1 MPIYHQLGTIPKK
14 RHTTF
19 RKKDGT
25 LHHEELFGTIGFDGM
40 SSLLYHLR
48 RPTMVKQ
55 VNVAI
60 DFRPKV
66 SVSQN
71 IISRKLTGFDISPEN
86 DFLEARKP
94 LMVNQDIVIGMMA
107 PTGSLKDYF
116 YKNTDADELLFIH
129 KGSGILQTF
138 LGNIAFGKGDYLL
151 VPRGVIYQIHFDNTD
166 NKILYL
172 ESSLPIYTPKR
183 YRNWFGQLLEHSPYC
198 ERDYKL
204 PTDLQTVDKKGEFM
218 IKIQKQGMV
227 HEVVYAS
234 HPFDVVGWDGYNYP
248 YGFSIYDFEP
258 ITGRVHQPPP
268 VHQTFETKNFVVCS
282 FCPRLFD
289 YHPEAIPA
297 PYNHSNIDSDEVLY
311 YVDGDFM
318 SRKGIGP
325 GYFTLHP
332 SGIPHG
338 PHPGTYEASIGK
350 KETKEF
356 AVMID
361 TFRPL
366 GLTDYALKIENKDYH
381 RSWLDEKL

>member
-1 MPIYHQLGTIPKK
+1 MPIYHQLGDIPKK

-55 VNVAI
+55 VNEAI

-66 SVSQN
+66 SVSHN

-107 PTGSLKDYF
+107 STGSLKDYF

-166 NKILYL
+166 NKIFPVIAGYHCSREGAKGYRIPILFGSKFISAKSDIFTCFHYVL
-172 ESSLPIYTPKR
+172 LPRFHRRI
-183 YRNWFGQLLEHSPYC
+183 E
-198 ERDYKL
+198 
-204 PTDLQTVDKKGEFM
+204 
-218 IKIQKQGMV
+218 
-227 HEVVYAS
+227 
-234 HPFDVVGWDGYNYP
+234 
-248 YGFSIYDFEP
+248 
-258 ITGRVHQPPP
+258 
-268 VHQTFETKNFVVCS
+268 
-282 FCPRLFD
+282 
-289 YHPEAIPA
+289 
-297 PYNHSNIDSDEVLY
+297 
-311 YVDGDFM
+311 VDG
-318 SRKGIGP
+318 S
-325 GYFTLHP
+325 
-332 SGIPHG
+332 
-338 PHPGTYEASIGK
+338 
-350 KETKEF
+350 
-356 AVMID
+356 
-361 TFRPL
+361 
-366 GLTDYALKIENKDYH
+366 
-381 RSWLDEKL
+381 